1 MRRIL
6 RSSPAS
12 AIALRLREAD
22 LFALR
27 GVPSEYHAG
36 MRAFWLDSLF
46 ASISDAF
53 YGTYTS
59 LYVLA
64 LGGTRTEVGWLAS
77 ASSFL
82 GMVMPIPGA
91 SLTRRWG
98 QRKRMVVVF
107 SVLFRLMLL
116 LAALVPLV
124 AVGRPA
130 LYAIL
135 ALSVLRVGFVNFF
148 APAWVSLTRDVV
160 PLTSRGRYFASRN
173 LMMALTSMVMVPL
186 AGQIIQ
192 RMGAPRGYQ
201 LTLGIAFAVGL
212 VASYTFSLI
221 PETRKHGVRGV
232 TLKAQVRSLWEALT
246 SDRIFLVF
254 VLVRLLWDFGLQI
267 GGPYFAVYQVEQI
280 KATPGFIGVLA
291 TISAGTRMIGLRVWG
306 PWLDRHGARW
316 VTTVAALGIPILP
329 VIWAVSSRPWHL
341 ILAEL
346 PGGFL
351 WAGFEMGIFALF
363 LELLHGEDNTQAAAG
378 YMALSSG
385 VSILGPFIGGW
396 LIAQTGY
403 AGNFLVSG
411 AIRLVAALL
420 FLVVLKP
427 FRHAHPSP
435 ESVASA

>member
-1 MRRIL
+1 
-6 RSSPAS
+6 
-12 AIALRLREAD
+12 
-22 LFALR
+22 
-27 GVPSEYHAG
+27 
-36 MRAFWLDSLF
+36 
-46 ASISDAF
+46 
-53 YGTYTS
+53 
-59 LYVLA
+59 
-64 LGGTRTEVGWLAS
+64 
-77 ASSFL
+77 
-82 GMVMPIPGA
+82 
-91 SLTRRWG
+91 
-98 QRKRMVVVF
+98 
-107 SVLFRLMLL
+107 
-116 LAALVPLV
+116 
-124 AVGRPA
+124 
-130 LYAIL
+130 
-135 ALSVLRVGFVNFF
+135 
-148 APAWVSLTRDVV
+148 VV

-221 PETRKHGVRGV
+221 TETRKHGVRGV